1 MASGLG
7 ETEFCL
13 GQGWRRAMGGT
24 RRTAMKVAGWGA
36 GLVMQV
42 RTGPHRLGCGLCTCS
57 AGLSGEGP
65 AQRAVA
71 TEGHLEGSGA
81 PSPCEPVTSMQFK
94 DPRLCPP
101 LPRPSA
107 SGRIQP
113 WTAAAVPTASTGAA
127 PAVTAPAVTA
137 PPQVLWL
144 CAERG
149 CSRVTVHGVRA
160 HAAPPPRPHRPGS
173 QQGCDGCVP
182 EPGLALT
189 VHFRKGM
196 RGLA

>member
-1 MASGLG
+1 
-7 ETEFCL
+7 
-13 GQGWRRAMGGT
+13 MGGT

-71 TEGHLEGSGA
+71 TEGGLEGSGA

-101 LPRPSA
+101 PRPSA

-113 WTAAAVPTASTGAA
+113 WTAAAVSSHGKHRGGPRRHG
-127 PAVTAPAVTA
+127 PRCHGPAVTA

-160 HAAPPPRPHRPGS
+160 HAAPPPRPRRPGS